1 MNVRLLLPATLAG
14 LILSAHGADDPMLAE
29 ARAAATILPPK
40 LLTALK
46 EEIARVGAAGAIPV
60 CKDLAPAMAK
70 EIAASSGWRL
80 KRVSLKPRNP
90 QRANPDAWEKA
101 ALEEFDRRA
110 TAGEPPA
117 ALEKGE
123 VIDTANG
130 RVYRYAKALPTQA
143 LCLNCHGPQNELTP
157 EVRAAIAEHYP
168 NDRAVG
174 YKEGEIRG
182 AIVAT
187 RPL

>member
-1 MNVRLLLPATLAG
+1 MNVRFLLPAALAG
-14 LILSAHGADDPMLAE
+14 LMLSAHAADDPILLE
-29 ARAAATILPPK
+29 ARAAATTLPAK
-40 LLTALK
+40 LLTALNG
-46 EEIARVGAAGAIPV
+46 EIARVGPEGAIPV

-90 QRANPDAWEKA
+90 QRATPDAWEKA
-101 ALEEFDRRA
+101 ALEEFERRA
-110 TAGEPPA
+110 AAGELPA
-117 ALEKGE
+117 TLEKGE
-123 VIDTANG
+123 AVDSADG

-143 LCLNCHGPQNELTP
+143 LCLNCHGPQNELKP
-157 EVRAAIAEHYP
+157 EVRAAIAAHYP

-174 YKEGEIRG
+174 YREGEIRG

-187 RPL
+187 KPL